1 MSERWNNQTQD
12 WETYDENGD
21 VVEAKEEW
29 VALETVELPPEEL
42 PSVELPPVETVVELP
57 PEELPSVEL
66 PPVETVVELPPVVD
80 TPEEFG
86 NVELV
91 EIPIEVVNAKS
102 SHFGF
107 EAWHGVLG
115 IIVLVVA
122 WRWLK
127 K

>member
-29 VALETVELPPEEL
+29 VAPETVEWPPEEL
-42 PSVELPPVETVVELP
+42 PSVELPSL
-57 PEELPSVEL
+57 
-66 PPVETVVELPPVVD
+66 ETVVELPPVVD

-91 EIPIEVVNAKS
+91 EIPIEVVNAKP
-102 SHFGF
+102 SHWMDPIGF
-107 EAWHGVLG
+107 EVLYGVLG
-115 IIVLVVA
+115 VVLFVVVL
-122 WRWLK
+122 RWLK